1 MQKDLITLFKDYIRE
16 CEYSRRLRHETL
28 RGYREAFSLFQQLM
42 PEITDPLSLN
52 EDIMVEYFKRV
63 QIRTRRVGRERETN
77 GVKASTI
84 RTYWSKL
91 FSFFK
96 WLLARRIIEHNPL
109 QNLKPPNPEYTDS
122 RALKDLDIRKI
133 MAAIT
138 LHPISP
144 LLLRRDYAM
153 LYTLIFCGLRK
164 NELISLQVSDVD
176 LSKNELT
183 VQGQTSKS
191 KKTRIIPIHP
201 TTAYHLKEYFLER
214 NKLRY
219 KTPALWVNSNKD
231 IPLTNHG
238 LKHWVVRLKE
248 LSGVKFHL
256 HQFRH
261 SFACALAR
269 KNVSAVK
276 IQKLMGHIDLR
287 MTVTYL
293 RSLTTDDLRNDI
305 NTLSI

>member
-1 MQKDLITLFKDYIRE
+1 MKKDLSTLFQDYISE
-16 CEYSRRLRHETL
+16 CEYSRRLRKETL
-28 RGYREAFSLFQQLM
+28 RGYREAFELFQLLM
-42 PEITDPLSLN
+42 PEIKQPQVLS
-52 EDIMVEYFKRV
+52 EEIMVEYFKRC
-63 QIRTRRVGRERETN
+63 QLRTRRVGRDKETT
-77 GVKASTI
+77 GVKSSTI

-96 WLLARRIIEHNPL
+96 WLTIRGIIQVNPL

-122 RALKDLDIRKI
+122 RALKELDIRKI

-138 LHPISP
+138 LYPVSP

-153 LYTLIFCGLRK
+153 LYTLMFCGVRK
-164 NELISLQVSDVD
+164 NELISLQVTDVD

-183 VQGQTSKS
+183 IQGRTSKS

-201 TTAYHLKEYFLER
+201 TTAYHIKEYFTER
-214 NKLRY
+214 NKLGY
-219 KTPALWVNSNKD
+219 KIPALWVNSHKD

-238 LKHWVVRLKE
+238 LKHWVERIKNI
-248 LSGVKFHL
+248 SGVRFHL

-276 IQKLMGHIDLR
+276 IQKLMGHVDLR

-305 NTLSI
+305 DMLSI